1 MTTSAAAQTVQTH
14 SIEVTNNVLDKLAG
28 LLEHESENLLSKWR
42 EQVRRLPSAK
52 GLDTPTLNDHLPNLL
67 TELVNAL
74 RARANASIPEALV
87 EGSPPAHG
95 IQRVEDGFDIIE
107 VVAEY
112 NILRGCIHELAD
124 QHGLTLRDQTLHI
137 VNRVLDEAIGL
148 AVQAFSTQRALEM
161 QRRREEYLT
170 FVAHDL
176 RTPLNAI
183 SLAGNVLELMLPSD
197 ALTSEV
203 SQMLKSLK
211 RNTKHLETL
220 VSKVLEENSHLQ
232 TKNGVKLVRRS
243 FDLWPLVESLIHD
256 LRVVAGKGSTR
267 LLNHVPSDLIVFAD
281 ADLLR
286 RVLQNLIA
294 NAIRYAP
301 AGQVI
306 IGAKHVDDDDSSEVA
321 SAVEC
326 WVRDDGAGIAKE
338 LLARVFETGETD
350 HVQSGGSG
358 FGLAIVKSFVEAHG
372 GEVTVESTEG
382 QGSCFRFVL
391 PSCSDFNHS
400 GKIID

>member
-1 MTTSAAAQTVQTH
+1 MTTSEAAQTVQTH
-14 SIEVTNNVLDKLAG
+14 SIEMTNNVLDKLAG
-28 LLEHESENLLSKWR
+28 LLEQESE
-42 EQVRRLPSAK
+42 
-52 GLDTPTLNDHLPNLL
+52 
-67 TELVNAL
+67 NAL

-161 QRRREEYLT
+161 QCRREEYLT

-203 SQMLKSLK
+203 SQTLKSLK

-267 LLNHVPSDLIVFAD
+267 LLNHVPSDLVVFAD

-306 IGAKHVDDDDSSEVA
+306 IGAKHVDGDDSSGGA

-326 WVRDDGAGIAKE
+326 WVSDDGAGIAKE
-338 LLARVFETGETD
+338 LLARVFEAGETD
-350 HVQSGGSG
+350 HIQSGGSG

-372 GEVTVESTEG
+372 GEVTVESTDG
-382 QGSCFRFVL
+382 QGSCFRFFL
-391 PSCSDFNHS
+391 PSCSDFNQS